1 MAERRPL
8 VLVNGELQELP
19 SGDTLPGAGSG
30 LQNNLVATAAPT
42 VTDDS
47 NAGYAVGSRWVDVT
61 NDNTYTCVDA
71 SVGAAVWV
79 QENGAGGGASAFTG
93 LSDTPAN
100 FTGQALKGLRV
111 NAGETALEYTE
122 LGGSQVLTNI
132 FIQDVNSE
140 TGYGAAVSAT
150 AAATKG
156 NVVRTQFTVDLKTVQ
171 FQGNE
176 ATSET
181 YEAVVAE
188 ISGTTIGTVLGRA
201 TATSTGGTDENI
213 DITFSTPIRM
223 VPNQD
228 YVILITQQ
236 GGTGT
241 TALDSSA
248 GGGALTGIISSYAL
262 GGYVTDNNI
271 QGGEIF
277 QFFGTSYVGM
287 SLTYDVVY
295 NANGIGSGIL
305 SGAVDPTT
313 EGNDGDWY
321 INTTSNTIFG
331 PKASGTWSA
340 GVSLVGPTGA
350 TGADGNVDAYYG
362 ASLSTTLGST
372 LGTSTST
379 FATKGNRLIVSNPG
393 RIDSLTFN
401 IEAGGVGGA
410 YEIVI
415 GKLSDMTS
423 GATLSD
429 VYKQAVTPAAVTETH
444 TLTTPYNVVPG
455 DIIFFGLTKTDIA
468 AAADPL
474 IRFWSTDVDDTAS
487 PFLLYDNATS
497 RSLRFTDN
505 DIQNGDSPTDLAG
518 SWWAIDIGFQP
529 INALLPAGGTA
540 GQILAKIDGA
550 AYNTEWTDN
559 PALMTQTEIT
569 ATSYSTV
576 NGDFAGGVIRRMNN
590 AAAQT
595 ITVEPSMTGGQP
607 VTFIA
612 TGAGAVSFAAGVG
625 VTIHSAGGNL
635 TIADQY
641 GSATLI
647 PDATTADTYYLIG
660 NLTT

>member
-30 LQNNLVATAAPT
+30 LQNNLVATAAPA

-140 TGYGAAVSAT
+140 TGYRAAVSVI

-241 TALDSSA
+241 TTLDSSA
-248 GGGALTGIISSYAL
+248 GDGALTGIISSYAL
-262 GGYVTDNNI
+262 GGYVTDNDI

-277 QFFGTSYVGM
+277 QSFGSSYVGM

-295 NANGIGSGIL
+295 NANGIGSGII

-331 PKASGTWSA
+331 PKASGTWPA

-350 TGADGNVDAYYG
+350 DGTN
-362 ASLSTTLGST
+362 
-372 LGTSTST
+372 GTN
-379 FATKGNRLIVSNPG
+379 GQGVP
-393 RIDSLTFN
+393 
-401 IEAGGVGGA
+401 VGG
-410 YEIVI
+410 
-415 GKLSDMTS
+415 
-423 GATLSD
+423 
-429 VYKQAVTPAAVTETH
+429 
-444 TLTTPYNVVPG
+444 TT
-455 DIIFFGLTKTDIA
+455 
-468 AAADPL
+468 
-474 IRFWSTDVDDTAS
+474 
-487 PFLLYDNATS
+487 
-497 RSLRFTDN
+497 
-505 DIQNGDSPTDLAG
+505 
-518 SWWAIDIGFQP
+518 
-529 INALLPAGGTA
+529 
-540 GQILAKIDGA
+540 GQVLAKIDGTD
-550 AYNTEWTDN
+550 YNTEWVDAPSGGGMDKVVSALTTYTLTDADFN
-559 PALMTQTEIT
+559 GRRILYLTANSAISLVLNTGLTGAVGPLMVFAKGTGQITVSGT
-569 ATSYSTV
+569 ATIESKGGALKS
-576 NGDFAGGVIRRMNN
+576 NGQHGGFSIVPDGSDTFTMSGD
-590 AAAQT
+590 
-595 ITVEPSMTGGQP
+595 ITT
-607 VTFIA
+607 
-612 TGAGAVSFAAGVG
+612 
-625 VTIHSAGGNL
+625 
-635 TIADQY
+635 
-641 GSATLI
+641 
-647 PDATTADTYYLIG
+647 
-660 NLTT
+660 